1 MFNNSIDKY
10 QKPAE
15 EYLNCE
21 KNHTQYLQE
30 NSNEP
35 VNQNSEKLSKESEN
49 QKIQNVKNESEI
61 RNLLNTSSEGLS
73 SEEVRRRC
81 EAGYGNAESQSPM
94 KSTSQVILEHIVTP
108 FNILNLI
115 LASIVFFVAIKQP
128 KYFVNIL
135 FFGVAV
141 INTVSGIA
149 QEIKARREVQRLS
162 LLSQPRVLAVRD
174 GITQEISSEEL
185 VIGDL
190 IELHAEDQLTVDAKL
205 VSSINFEVDESLL
218 TGESDAV
225 YKQAGDHL
233 LSGCFVVSGR
243 GMAIV
248 EQTGAETYA
257 AKITREAK
265 KIRQMNSEM
274 MQALNKVVKTL
285 GIAIIIVGI
294 LMLVSKLVI
303 HPLEDWRAVL
313 ISTVAALVG
322 MVPEGLVLLTS
333 VAFVV
338 GVIRLSAHNVLVQKM
353 SSIETLARIDTLCV
367 DKTGTITSG
376 RMNVVGIHT
385 INRNELSELQ
395 QQAIAHALEALNDRN
410 ATARAILDYLKP
422 NPDFQQEF
430 AIEHYYSFS
439 SEKKWSGVHYAK
451 QGTWIIGA
459 PEIVLSAEQKRKY
472 LSILKTQITEDKRL
486 LAVMNSDRAL
496 PDNKNLIDDL
506 SIVCFIE
513 IEDELRENARE
524 IFDFSAK
531 QDVEI
536 KIISGDNPLTVQAIA
551 KKAGIKH
558 LEHAIDMSTLSEDD
572 DYSDIVEQYQLFG
585 RVTPFQKKEL
595 IAALQ
600 KNGHSVAM
608 VGDGVNDVPALK
620 KADCSVAIAQG
631 SDAARVS
638 ADLVLMENDLSKMIP
653 TVYEGRRVINN
664 IERAAVL
671 FLTKTVY
678 MSLLAF
684 SFIFL
689 PDRFPLFPIQMTLI
703 GSGVIGMPGFFLS
716 LIPNRNR
723 VSGKF
728 LPKVMKLALPAGIT
742 GTLAVLLHQL
752 GMYIFDFPAG
762 YHSTISLII
771 LLTISELVLLKAC
784 QPFDKFTLPIWLLS
798 VATVLFAIFFL
809 PDLFFLT
816 RLNKYGLIYA
826 LAFIIIIPVI
836 LFLIKRIYKKIIKTK
851 SN

>member
-1 MFNNSIDKY
+1 MLKKQNSGMNQKY
-10 QKPAE
+10 ANKQ
-15 EYLNCE
+15 LSRE
-21 KNHTQYLQE
+21 KNITQDLPKVSDEQANQELQE
-30 NSNEP
+30 
-35 VNQNSEKLSKESEN
+35 LSKESE
-49 QKIQNVKNESEI
+49 IQD
-61 RNLLNTSSEGLS
+61 LLNTSSEGLS
-73 SEEVRRRC
+73 SEEVTRRRN
-81 EAGYGNAESQSPM
+81 AGYGNAESQSPV
-94 KSTSQVILEHIVTP
+94 KSTSQIVLEHIITP

-115 LASIVFFVAIKQP
+115 LASIVFFVAINQP

-135 FFGVAV
+135 FFGVAI
-141 INTVSGIA
+141 INTVSGIT

-190 IELHAEDQLTVDAKL
+190 IELYTEDQLTVDARL
-205 VSSINFEVDESLL
+205 VSGINFEVDESLL

-225 YKQAGDHL
+225 YKRAGDHL

-243 GMAIV
+243 GRAIV

-257 AKITREAK
+257 ARITREAK

-285 GIAIIIVGI
+285 GIAIIIIGI
-294 LMLVSKLVI
+294 LMLISKLVI
-303 HPLEDWRAVL
+303 QPLADWRAVL

-376 RMNVVGIHT
+376 KMNVAGIHALDGK
-385 INRNELSELQ
+385 ELSELQ
-395 QQAIAHALEALNDRN
+395 KQSIAHALAALNDRN
-410 ATARAILDYLKP
+410 GTARAILDYLKP
-422 NPDFQQEF
+422 DEAFKDQFE
-430 AIEHYYSFS
+430 IEHYYSFS
-439 SEKKWSGVHYAK
+439 SEKKWSGVHYLK

-459 PEIVLSAEQKRKY
+459 PEIVLSPEQQRKY
-472 LSILKTQITEDKRL
+472 LSGLKTHITKDKRL
-486 LAVMNSDRAL
+486 LAVMTSDKAL
-496 PDNKNLIDDL
+496 PDNKNLVDNL
-506 SIVCFIE
+506 EIVCFIE
-513 IEDELRENARE
+513 IEDELRENAQE
-524 IFDFSAK
+524 IFEFSAR
-531 QDVEI
+531 QGVEI
-536 KIISGDNPLTVQAIA
+536 KIISGDNPHTVQAIA
-551 KKAGIKH
+551 HKAGIKH
-558 LEHAIDMSTLSEDD
+558 LEHAIDLSTLSEDE
-572 DYSDIVEQYQLFG
+572 DYAVIVERYQLFG

-600 KNGHSVAM
+600 KNGHIVAM

-620 KADCSVAIAQG
+620 QADCSVAIAQG

-678 MSLLAF
+678 MTLLAF
-684 SFIFL
+684 LFIFL
-689 PDRFPLFPIQMTLI
+689 PNRFPLFPIQMTLI

-723 VSGKF
+723 VSGNF

-742 GTLAVLLHQL
+742 GTIVVILHQI
-752 GMYIFDFPAG
+752 GMYIFNLPPG

-771 LLTISELVLLKAC
+771 LLTVSEIVLWKAC
-784 QPFDKFTLPIWLLS
+784 QPFDKCTLSIWLLS
-798 VATVLFAIFFL
+798 IVTVLLAIIVM

-816 RLNKYGLIYA
+816 KLDLYGLIYA
-826 LAFIIIIPVI
+826 AVLIVIIPLL
-836 LFLIKRIYKKIIKTK
+836 LFFIKRIYLKFTASK
-851 SN
+851 

>member
-1 MFNNSIDKY
+1 MVDKSNSVED
-10 QKPAE
+10 QH
-15 EYLNCE
+15 LQRME
-21 KNHTQYLQE
+21 K
-30 NSNEP
+30 
-35 VNQNSEKLSKESEN
+35 V
-49 QKIQNVKNESEI
+49 SEI
-61 RNLLNTSSEGLS
+61 QDLLNTSSEGLT
-73 SEEVRRRC
+73 SEEVVRRRD
-81 EAGYGNAESQSPM
+81 AGYGNAESQSPV
-94 KSTSQVILEHIVTP
+94 KSTLQVVLEHIVTP

-128 KYFVNIL
+128 KYFVNITFL
-135 FFGVAV
+135 GVAI
-141 INTVSGIA
+141 INTVSGII
-149 QEIKARREVQRLS
+149 QEIKARKEVQRLS

-174 GITQEISSEEL
+174 GIAQEISSEEL

-190 IELHAEDQLTVDAKL
+190 IELHTEDQLTVDARL
-205 VSSINFEVDESLL
+205 VNGINFEVDESLL

-225 YKQAGDHL
+225 YKRAGDYL

-243 GMAIV
+243 GTAIV

-257 AKITREAK
+257 ARITREAK
-265 KIRQMNSEM
+265 KIRQINSEM

-285 GIAIIIVGI
+285 GLAIVIIGI
-294 LMLVSKLVI
+294 LMLVSKLI
-303 HPLEDWRAVL
+303 IRPLNDWRAVL

-322 MVPEGLVLLTS
+322 MIPEGLVLLTS

-376 RMNVVGIHT
+376 KMNVVGLHT
-385 INRNELSELQ
+385 IDKNELSELQ
-395 QQAIAHALEALNDRN
+395 KQSIAHALEALNDRN

-422 NPDFQQEF
+422 DEAFQDQFE
-430 AIEHYYSFS
+430 IEHYYSFS
-439 SEKKWSGVHYAK
+439 SEKKWSGVHYSK
-451 QGTWIIGA
+451 HGTWIIGA
-459 PEIVLSAEQKRKY
+459 PEIVLSEEQQRKY
-472 LSILKTQITEDKRL
+472 LSELKKKITKDKRL
-486 LAVMNSDRAL
+486 LAVMNYEQAL
-496 PDNKNLIDDL
+496 TNNKNLVDDL
-506 SIVCFIE
+506 AIVCFIE
-513 IEDELRENARE
+513 IEDELRKNAQE

-531 QDVEI
+531 QGVEI
-536 KIISGDNPLTVQAIA
+536 KIISGDNPHTVQAIA
-551 KKAGIKH
+551 HKAGIKH
-558 LEHAIDMSTLSEDD
+558 LEHAIDMSTLSEDE
-572 DYSDIVEQYQLFG
+572 DYTAIVERYQLFG

-595 IAALQ
+595 IGALQ

-678 MSLLAF
+678 MTLLAF
-684 SFIFL
+684 MFIFL
-689 PDRFPLFPIQMTLI
+689 PNRFPLFPIQMTLI

-716 LIPNRNR
+716 LIPNRKR
-723 VSGKF
+723 VSGSF

-742 GTLAVLLHQL
+742 GAVAVLLHQL
-752 GMYIFDFPAG
+752 GMYIFDFPSG

-771 LLTISELVLLKAC
+771 LLTISEIVLWKVC
-784 QPFDKFTLPIWLLS
+784 QPFDKYTLAIWLLS
-798 VATVLFAIFFL
+798 VVTVLLAIFLL

-816 RLNKYGLIYA
+816 KLDLYGLIYA
-826 LAFIIIIPVI
+826 LLFIILIPFL
-836 LFLIKRIYKKIIKTK
+836 LFVIKRIYVKFTTGRNMK
-851 SN
+851 

>member
-1 MFNNSIDKY
+1 MFNKSDSAAD
-10 QKPAE
+10 QD
-15 EYLNCE
+15 
-21 KNHTQYLQE
+21 LQSF
-30 NSNEP
+30 SNA
-35 VNQNSEKLSKESEN
+35 
-49 QKIQNVKNESEI
+49 SEI
-61 RNLLNTSSEGLS
+61 QDLLNTSSEGLS
-73 SEEVRRRC
+73 SEEVIRRRD
-81 EAGYGNAESQSPM
+81 AGYGNAESQSPV
-94 KSTSQVILEHIVTP
+94 KSTLQVVLEHVVTP

-135 FFGVAV
+135 FLGVAI
-141 INTVSGIA
+141 INTVSGII

-174 GITQEISSEEL
+174 GVTQEIPSEEL

-190 IELHAEDQLTVDAKL
+190 IELHTEDQLTVDAKL
-205 VSSINFEVDESLL
+205 VSGINFEVDESLL

-225 YKQAGDHL
+225 YKRAGDHL

-248 EQTGAETYA
+248 EQTGSETYA
-257 AKITREAK
+257 ARITHEAK
-265 KIRQMNSEM
+265 KIRQINSEM

-294 LMLVSKLVI
+294 LMLVSKLI
-303 HPLEDWRAVL
+303 INPLDDWQAVL

-376 RMNVVGIHT
+376 KMNVVGIHK
-385 INRNELSELQ
+385 IDDNEFSPNENKLSDDRNELSELEK
-395 QQAIAHALEALNDRN
+395 QAIAHALAALNDRN
-410 ATARAILDYLKP
+410 TTARAILDYLKP
-422 NPDFQQEF
+422 DKAFQDQFE
-430 AIEHYYSFS
+430 IEHYYSFS

-459 PEIVLSAEQKRKY
+459 PEIVLSLKQQRKY
-472 LSILKTQITEDKRL
+472 LSVLKKKITKDKRL
-486 LAVMNSDRAL
+486 LAVMKSDHPL
-496 PDNKNLIDDL
+496 SDNKNLIDDL
-506 SIVCFIE
+506 AIVCFIE
-513 IEDELRENARE
+513 IEDELRENAQE

-531 QDVEI
+531 QGVDI
-536 KIISGDNPLTVQAIA
+536 KIISGDNPHTVQAIA
-551 KKAGIKH
+551 HKAGIKH
-558 LEHAIDMSTLSEDD
+558 LEHAIDMSTLSEDED
-572 DYSDIVEQYQLFG
+572 FTTIVERYQLFG

-600 KNGHSVAM
+600 NNGHNVAM

-638 ADLVLMENDLSKMIP
+638 ADLVLMENDLSTMIP

-678 MSLLAF
+678 MTLLAF
-684 SFIFL
+684 VFIFL
-689 PDRFPLFPIQMTLI
+689 PSRFPLFPIQMTLI

-723 VSGKF
+723 VSGNF

-742 GTLAVLLHQL
+742 GTLAVFLHQL

-762 YHSTISLII
+762 YNSTISLFI
-771 LLTISELVLLKAC
+771 LLTISEIVLWKAC
-784 QPFDKFTLPIWLLS
+784 QPFDKYTLSIWLLS
-798 VATVLFAIFFL
+798 VVTVLLAIILL

-816 RLNKYGLIYA
+816 KLDLHGLIYS
-826 LAFIIIIPVI
+826 LVFIGIIP
-836 LFLIKRIYKKIIKTK
+836 LFLFVIKRIHMRFTK
-851 SN
+851 N

>member
-1 MFNNSIDKY
+1 MSNNSKSVKTQNLQITDSTEND
-10 QKPAE
+10 AE
-15 EYLNCE
+15 
-21 KNHTQYLQE
+21 
-30 NSNEP
+30 
-35 VNQNSEKLSKESEN
+35 
-49 QKIQNVKNESEI
+49 IQD
-61 RNLLNTSSEGLS
+61 LLNTSSEGLT
-73 SEEVRRRC
+73 SEEALRRRD
-81 EAGYGNAESQSPM
+81 AGYGNAESQSPM
-94 KSTSQVILEHIVTP
+94 KSTLHIVLEHVVTP
-108 FNILNLI
+108 FNLLNLI

-135 FFGVAV
+135 FLGVAI
-141 INTVSGIA
+141 INTVSGII
-149 QEIKARREVQRLS
+149 QEIKARKEVQRLS

-174 GITQEISSEEL
+174 GIVKEISSEEL

-190 IELHAEDQLTVDAKL
+190 IELHSEDQLTVDARL
-205 VSSINFEVDESLL
+205 VSGINFEVDESLL

-225 YKQAGDHL
+225 YKKAGDHL

-257 AKITREAK
+257 ARITREAK

-285 GIAIIIVGI
+285 GIAIIIIGI
-294 LMLVSKLVI
+294 LMLVSKLII
-303 HPLEDWRAVL
+303 HPLDDWRGVL

-385 INRNELSELQ
+385 IDGNELSELEK
-395 QQAIAHALEALNDRN
+395 QAIAHALEALNDRN
-410 ATARAILDYLKP
+410 ATARAILEYLKP
-422 NPDFQQEF
+422 NSAFQDQFE
-430 AIEHYYSFS
+430 IENYYSFS

-459 PEIVLSAEQKRKY
+459 PEIVLSAKQQRKY
-472 LSILKTQITEDKRL
+472 LADLKNRITKDKRL
-486 LAVMNSDRAL
+486 LAVMKSDQAL
-496 PDNKNLIDDL
+496 PDNKNLVDDL
-506 SIVCFIE
+506 AIVCFIE
-513 IEDELRENARE
+513 IEDELRENAQE

-531 QDVEI
+531 QGVEI
-536 KIISGDNPLTVQAIA
+536 KIISGDNPHTVQAIA
-551 KKAGIKH
+551 HKAGIQH
-558 LEHAIDMSTLSEDD
+558 LEHAIDMSTLPEGE
-572 DYSDIVEQYQLFG
+572 DYSTIVECYELFG

-620 KADCSVAIAQG
+620 QADCSVAIAQG

-678 MSLLAF
+678 MTLLAF
-684 SFIFL
+684 VFIFL
-689 PDRFPLFPIQMTLI
+689 PNRFPLFPIQMTLI

-723 VSGKF
+723 VSGNF
-728 LPKVMKLALPAGIT
+728 LPKVMKVALPAGIT
-742 GTLAVLLHQL
+742 GTVAVLLHQL
-752 GMYIFDFPAG
+752 GMYFFDFPEG

-771 LLTISELVLLKAC
+771 LLTISELVLWKAC
-784 QPFDKFTLPIWLLS
+784 QPFDKYTLAIWLLS
-798 VATVLFAIFFL
+798 VATVLLAVFLL

-816 RLNKYGLIYA
+816 KLDLHGLIYA
-826 LAFIIIIPVI
+826 LGFIVMIPL
-836 LFLIKRIYKKIIKTK
+836 LFFIVKRIYMKFTQI
-851 SN
+851 NL